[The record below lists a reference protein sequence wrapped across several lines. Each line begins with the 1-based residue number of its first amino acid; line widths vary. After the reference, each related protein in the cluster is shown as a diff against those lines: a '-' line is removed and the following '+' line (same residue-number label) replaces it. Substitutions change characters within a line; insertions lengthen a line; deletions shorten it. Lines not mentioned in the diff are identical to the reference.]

1 MREKV
6 CVCVRVCARIYIY
19 IYIYIYM
26 CEEKE
31 RGSEAT
37 LALSTGRMAATLHD
51 ENAKLFGSVW

>member
-1 MREKV
+1 MCVCVCV

-19 IYIYIYM
+19 M
-26 CEEKE
+26 CVCEEKE

>member
-1 MREKV
+1 VCVCVCV

-19 IYIYIYM
+19 M
-26 CEEKE
+26 CVCEEKE